1 MSLLIDRRQVGVLGI
16 QQAGKTTLITSL
28 IHHLRDHHPAD
39 FPLGDGSWRVKFVS
53 ALENENGIPRF
64 EFRKHRDQLQNRR
77 WPSKTRAVSEYRCRL
92 EFSGGPLPYRLEN
105 ALGLTELS
113 LVDIPGERM
122 ADLGMLGTA
131 YDRWSDLVLEFL
143 DGQYEYQVESRG
155 FVEMLEGGRPLTAAA
170 VVAEYKRTL
179 ARLVFKHVPL
189 ITPSTLL
196 VTADGQYVP
205 TEIRRARDPAA
216 LARAHLTGLEPG
228 CEFAPLSEAARTAN
242 PAVATEFEGHYT
254 RYRDELVRPLA
265 ATLFACDQLVVLID
279 PTTLLAGGVGVYNR
293 CLQILDQVLKCL
305 APGRTDWTTGTDAV
319 LRFLTGGRA
328 RLTDLFSVPSVTR
341 IAVVVGQADKVHHD
355 DQDKLGR
362 LARLMIEPRIEDV
375 LAGKPMRVEYFVC
388 SAVFS
393 SAS

>member
-53 ALENENGIPRF
+53 ALENENGTPRF
-64 EFRKHRDQLQNRR
+64 DFRKHRDQLQNRR

-92 EFSGGPLPYRLEN
+92 EFFGGPLPYRLEN
-105 ALGLTELS
+105 AVSLTELS
-113 LVDIPGERM
+113 LVDIPGERL

-131 YDRWSDLVLEFL
+131 YDRWSDLVLELL
-143 DGQYEYQVESRG
+143 DEQYDSRADGPG
-155 FVEMLEGGRPLTAAA
+155 FVEMLEAGSPLTAAA
-170 VVAEYKRTL
+170 VVAAYKRTL

-205 TEIRRARDPAA
+205 AEIRRTRDPEA

-265 ATLFACDQLVVLID
+265 AKLFACDQLVVLID
-279 PTTLLAGGVGVYNR
+279 PTTLLAGGVGAYNG
-293 CLQILDQVLKCL
+293 CLHALEVALKSL
-305 APGRTDWTTGTDAV
+305 APGQPGWASGADAV
-319 LRFLTGGRA
+319 VRFLTGGRG
-328 RLTDLFSVPSVTR
+328 RLTDLVPTP
-341 IAVVVGQADKVHHD
+341 AVRRVAVAVSQADKVHPD